1 MSDIK
6 IYHNPA
12 CSTSRKVLD
21 LIREKGFEPTIIQY
35 LKTPPD
41 RDTLVALIAKMG
53 VSVREVLRERG
64 TPYSELSLDDTKW
77 TDDQLIDFMVRH
89 PILLN
94 RPIVESE
101 QGARLCRPIESV
113 LDLLPRP

>member
-6 IYHNPA
+6 IYHNPS

-21 LIREKGFEPTIIQY
+21 LIREKGFEPTIVQY

-41 RDTLVALIAKMG
+41 RETLVALITKMG
-53 VSVREVLRERG
+53 VSVRDTLRERG
-64 TPYSELSLDDTKW
+64 TPYSGLGLDDTKW
-77 TDDQLIDFMVRH
+77 TDDQLIDFMVKH

-94 RPIVESE
+94 RPIVESAR
-101 QGARLCRPIESV
+101 GAKLCRPIESV
-113 LDLLPRP
+113 LDLLPQS